1 MNAVLVNKRTGV
13 RMSQVITQEEAQK
26 RIDSGMFPRAK
37 IELVDEPI
45 YVENKLDIQPEEIE
59 DVGCAGGGCTL

>member
-1 MNAVLVNKRTGV
+1 MNAVLVNSRTGA
-13 RMSQVITQEEAQK
+13 RMSKVISQEEAQK

-37 IELVDEPI
+37 IKLVDEPI
-45 YVENKLDIQPEEIE
+45 HVENKLDITPEEIE